1 MAAKAPYLNDGYG
14 EEISKKNPTATISQ
28 AVIDADRRLAIKRRE
43 AISVSPSTS
52 TSMSNKENTTAAS
65 LPLSTTD
72 VFSYADDS
80 NDDENIWGALDTK
93 LSAKPKTTSGTN
105 KRRLKEEKKLL
116 KKKAKREKTER
127 LVETKQRQQQQQQRM
142 EEDDQKNPIPAP
154 NPTPNPKPTPKPTPP
169 NPIPTKPSSIFSK
182 AKSKNVGM
190 SIVQKKATANTKT
203 NTKIDVNIE
212 NIVPPPP
219 PSPPTASTTATKSK
233 SKSKF
238 VPADDDDDDDDDD
251 HPFDDKKSKKH
262 QNSSSFTI
270 ENASAPPLS
279 SANFPAPPSNTKS
292 STNNPTKAK
301 GAVSDNFVR
310 LNMKNMGSSKFKSKH
325 GAKGLNKNRHS
336 SRRQIVSTSMGR
348 NGGKWGGHLQV
359 GSSYEKNKQGMEF
372 SSSDDDEDKIMK
384 TSRKFTKRRVAN
396 AGVDNVDDF
405 LDGVYENKPGNSNNS
420 CYSISKSIVTAT
432 SSSTTPTPLEAKL
445 KASRSTKPSCVR
457 HSRPC
462 KLLQVKKSG
471 SNKGRKFY
479 VCALPRGEQCEHFQW
494 AEDTVEQARIELQKS
509 KTKEVSERSGVEC
522 GNDRRACGKK
532 KLIRSIRIC
541 LVRRRGGL
549 PGRCSSGA
557 R

>member
-1 MAAKAPYLNDGYG
+1 
-14 EEISKKNPTATISQ
+14 
-28 AVIDADRRLAIKRRE
+28 
-43 AISVSPSTS
+43 
-52 TSMSNKENTTAAS
+52 
-65 LPLSTTD
+65 
-72 VFSYADDS
+72 
-80 NDDENIWGALDTK
+80 
-93 LSAKPKTTSGTN
+93 
-105 KRRLKEEKKLL
+105 
-116 KKKAKREKTER
+116 
-127 LVETKQRQQQQQQRM
+127 
-142 EEDDQKNPIPAP
+142 
-154 NPTPNPKPTPKPTPP
+154 
-169 NPIPTKPSSIFSK
+169 
-182 AKSKNVGM
+182 
-190 SIVQKKATANTKT
+190 
-203 NTKIDVNIE
+203 
-212 NIVPPPP
+212 
-219 PSPPTASTTATKSK
+219 
-233 SKSKF
+233 
-238 VPADDDDDDDDDD
+238 
-251 HPFDDKKSKKH
+251 
-262 QNSSSFTI
+262 
-270 ENASAPPLS
+270 
-279 SANFPAPPSNTKS
+279 
-292 STNNPTKAK
+292 
-301 GAVSDNFVR
+301 
-310 LNMKNMGSSKFKSKH
+310 
-325 GAKGLNKNRHS
+325 
-336 SRRQIVSTSMGR
+336 MGR